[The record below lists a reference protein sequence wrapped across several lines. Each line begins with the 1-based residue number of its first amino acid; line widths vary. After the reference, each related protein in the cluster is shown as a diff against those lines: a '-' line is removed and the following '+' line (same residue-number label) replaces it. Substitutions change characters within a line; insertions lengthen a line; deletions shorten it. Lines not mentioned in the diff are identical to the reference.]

1 MARYVPPPT
10 NGEQAYHDGAH
21 ADEGNIVS
29 DSGLDMSEMGA
40 IMAALKMGTT
50 MTKLPLRAKQRPEQ
64 KTFQLNLDEFKIS
77 WFRGAGSKEEGFSES
92 QQIFSFLFHSV
103 VISCHLPS
111 INFTKA

>member
-10 NGEQAYHDGAH
+10 NEQAYHDGCH
-21 ADEGNIVS
+21 AEEGNIVS

-92 QQIFSFLFHSV
+92 LLF
-103 VISCHLPS
+103 IPFNL
-111 INFTKA
+111 IQL